1 MIKQIEKDFLKYS
14 DPSKARH
21 SSRFFKTG
29 KGEYGEGDIFLG
41 ITNPQIDEIVKKYY
55 KDVSLKDLMYFLKNK
70 YHDYRMFALKTLVK
84 KYSKCKTEKDKKEI
98 YDLYISNTKYINNWD
113 LVDVTSYK
121 IVGEYLKEKDRK
133 ILYTFAK
140 SKDLWKQRISIIS
153 TYSFIR
159 NNDFKDTI
167 EISKILLHH
176 EHDLIHKAVGWMLRE
191 VGKRDQDIEER
202 FLKKYYKDMP
212 RTMLRY
218 AIERFEESKRKKY
231 LKGKI

>member
-14 DPSKARH
+14 DPSKSRH
-21 SSRFFKTG
+21 SSRFFKTA

-218 AIERFEESKRKKY
+218 AIERFEEGKRQKY

>member
-1 MIKQIEKDFLKYS
+1 MIKQIEKDFRKYS
-14 DPSKARH
+14 DPTKAKH

-41 ITNPQIDEIVKKYY
+41 LTNPEIKGIVKKYY
-55 KDVSLKDLMYFLKNK
+55 EEISFKDLLYLIQSK
-70 YHDYRMFALKTLVK
+70 YHDYRMFGLQCLVSKYQKSKTAK
-84 KYSKCKTEKDKKEI
+84 ERKEI
-98 YDLYISNTKYINNWD
+98 YDIYIDNTKYINNWD
-113 LVDVTSYK
+113 LVDVTCYK
-121 IVGEYLKEKDRK
+121 VVGEYLKDKDRK

-159 NNDFKDTI
+159 TNDFKDTLA
-167 EISKILLHH
+167 ISKILLNH

-191 VGKRDQDIEER
+191 VGKRNQDIEEE
-202 FLKKYYKDMP
+202 FLKKYYMNMP

-218 AIERFEESKRKKY
+218 AIERFEEDKRQKY
-231 LKGKI
+231 LKGEI

>member
-1 MIKQIEKDFLKYS
+1 MIKQIEKDFFKYS

-21 SSRFFKTG
+21 SSRFFKTA

-55 KDVSLKDLMYFLKNK
+55 KDISLKGLMYFLKNK

-84 KYSKCKTEKDKKEI
+84 KYSKCKTEEEKKEI

-121 IVGEYLKEKDRK
+121 IVGEYLKDRDRK

-159 NNDFKDTI
+159 NNDFKDTLA
-167 EISKILLHH
+167 ISKILLNH

-218 AIERFEESKRKKY
+218 SIERFEEGKRQKY